1 MAKRTNLAHNEKGAL
16 PQEDRFTHEQS
27 LSWVSALKDG
37 ERRGHVDWK
46 QAIRHTIQQNSLI
59 DTKSSLRALERTSL
73 SYRPMAV
80 FMGIGLCSGT
90 NLSRGLPLDAVGY
103 VLAAEAVRKS
113 IKAKSLIVLI
123 ADTHAISCGLP
134 ETAVNDSARDVI
146 SVLNRI
152 RDLGRF
158 TEMKLIKASELHSR
172 YHYRSIFETVCSRT
186 SAFDHPYFTKEAADI
201 EFIRRQHNTLL
212 KIGWSMGGTES
223 VRDERAF
230 DRCYEKWV
238 GNRVAFVYTKPGRT
252 LDDTHPRGVPYI
264 ETDLNRR
271 ICIRKGEK
279 AGEKLRAGLNNA
291 SQQNTRAVRT
301 HTKAVCRLYSKMVET
316 LHGDVETRADRII
329 TSLANNDGESADGL
343 SARKNPPGYGSLI

>member
-1 MAKRTNLAHNEKGAL
+1 MVKRTNLARKEKGAL
-16 PQEDRFTHEQS
+16 AQKNRFAHKRY
-27 LSWVSALKDG
+27 LSWDSALKDS
-37 ERRGHVDWK
+37 ERRCHADWK
-46 QAIRHTIQQNSLI
+46 KAIKHTIQQNSLI

-90 NLSRGLPLDAVGY
+90 NLTRGLPLDAVGY
-103 VLAAEAVRKS
+103 LLAAEAIRRS
-113 IKAKSLIVLI
+113 IKAKKLIVLI

-158 TEMKLIKASELHSR
+158 TEMKFMKASELHSR
-172 YHYRSIFETVCSRT
+172 YHYRSILETVCSRT

-212 KIGWSMGGTES
+212 KIGWSMGGTKS

-252 LDDTHPRGVPYI
+252 LDDTHPRAVPYI

-271 ICIRKGEK
+271 ICIRKGER
-279 AGEKLRAGLNNA
+279 ADEKLRPGLTNA

-301 HTKAVCRLYSKMVET
+301 HTKAVCRLYSEMVET
-316 LHGDVETRADRII
+316 LHGDVETRAERII
-329 TSLANNDGESADGL
+329 SSLTNNDAGSA
-343 SARKNPPGYGSLI
+343 